1 MPNTLDELLGLSDE
15 VVDKTITVDNELRTI
30 TVPKTVKNLGVE
42 SDDDVHR
49 LHFKLPRYCGCGE
62 VDLSEFKI
70 RVNYRNAKNGEDVYE
85 VEDAAVVVEGGVN
98 TKYDIIETDEG
109 RMLYLLDEAAKIPD
123 GCTVAGNYTDT
134 DGQAWLCNTIN
145 LNTNVKTHYVDSV
158 VFRNGLYSDVS
169 STINGTVY
177 RVFYA
182 VLGSDYYSI
191 VNYAPSNSSSVPA
204 CIYIDGYKTYA
215 VDYMSASN
223 VTVAGHYITDKYT
236 TGYENAVGYY
246 KNGSSGM
253 LYIAMKDF
261 INSQYTTAN
270 AYLSS
275 NPLTIWYALNTVLT
289 EELTDEDVTNVINP
303 PDEEVTITG
312 GTEYITFSWLVGRNA
327 FIKAGNV
334 TFSICLM
341 KYAADGIEV
350 VKEFNTTTTTLPV
363 LPGLET
369 AYAIVQKH
377 EDILEQWHIDLDQ
390 IQVDITNSNNTMASI
405 REDIT
410 EANTLITSV
419 TDKLSS
425 VDNLVDRATTAIEDL
440 SEKMLWYRVGT
451 SSYTANQSVTLPS
464 EFVELSVHVNLNGT
478 DKVLQLYVLNEQL
491 YDTGVKSFSISYF
504 NSPDDY
510 GSAKFTISKKKITLV
525 TANINTTNVLKNT
538 TWTVWHRSITTEL
551 DAIIKAMAETDLY

>member
-49 LHFKLPRYCGCGE
+49 LHFKIPRYCGCGE

-145 LNTNVKTHYVDSV
+145 LNTNVKTHYVDSMV
-158 VFRNGLYSDVS
+158 LNGGMTSTVS
-169 STINGTVY
+169 TTINGTNY
-177 RVFYA
+177 YIPYGI
-182 VLGSDYYSI
+182 LSSSDHSI
-191 VNYAPSNSSSVPA
+191 VSHGKTYGVNDVA
-204 CIYIDGYKTYA
+204 CVYIEDYKTYSLN
-215 VDYMSASN
+215 YM
-223 VTVAGHYITDKYT
+223 TDGTSSGYFYEKHT
-236 TGYENAVGYY
+236 TGYVNAVAY
-246 KNGSSGM
+246 KSGATNE
-253 LYIAMKDF
+253 LCLAIADLIQYSAPQDF
-261 INSQYTTAN
+261 N
-270 AYLSS
+270 AYLKSK
-275 NPLTIWYALNTVLT
+275 PLTIWYALKTALT

-341 KYAADGIEV
+341 KYAEDGIEV

-425 VDNLVDRATTAIEDL
+425 VDNLINQATTSIGDL

-491 YDTGVKSFSISYF
+491 YDTGVKSFSVSYF

-510 GSAKFTISKKKITLV
+510 GSAKFTISKSKITLV
-525 TANINTTNVLKNT
+525 TANINATNVLKNT
-538 TWTVWHRSITTEL
+538 TWTVWYRSITTEL
-551 DAIIKAMAETDLY
+551 DTIIKAMAETDLY